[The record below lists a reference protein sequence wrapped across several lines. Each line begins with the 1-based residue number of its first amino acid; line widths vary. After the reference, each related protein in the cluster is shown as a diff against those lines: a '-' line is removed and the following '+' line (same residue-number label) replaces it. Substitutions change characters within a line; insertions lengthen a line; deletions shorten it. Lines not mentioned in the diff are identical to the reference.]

1 MELTVNLNY
10 DEVVKL
16 IKQLPASK
24 IKQLKLNLDD
34 KFISSKASKEISNF
48 QKFLLEC
55 PIMSNKQYLEFKEN
69 RKLFDQWRRIIESIK
84 ESCYYIMVYHV
95 KS

>member
-48 QKFLLEC
+48 QKFL
-55 PIMSNKQYLEFKEN
+55 
-69 RKLFDQWRRIIESIK
+69 
-84 ESCYYIMVYHV
+84 
-95 KS
+95 

>member
-34 KFISSKASKEISNF
+34 KFINSKASKEISNF
-48 QKFLLEC
+48 QKILLNG
-55 PIMSNKQYLEFKEN
+55 PIMSDKQYLEFKEN
-69 RKLFDQWRRIIESIK
+69 RNLFNQWRTQN
-84 ESCYYIMVYHV
+84 
-95 KS
+95 

>member
-10 DEVVKL
+10 EEVIKL

-34 KFISSKASKEISNF
+34 KFINSKASKEINNF
-48 QKFLLEC
+48 QKFLLKG
-55 PIMSNKQYLEFKEN
+55 PIMSDKQYLEFKEN
-69 RKLFDQWRRIIESIK
+69 RKLFNQWRTQN
-84 ESCYYIMVYHV
+84 
-95 KS
+95 

>member
-24 IKQLKLNLDD
+24 LKQLKLNLDEN
-34 KFISSKASKEISNF
+34 FINSKASVEISNF
-48 QKFLLEC
+48 QKFLLNG
-55 PIMSNKQYLEFKEN
+55 PVMSDKQFSEFKEN
-69 RKLFDQWRRIIESIK
+69 RKLFNQWRAQN
-84 ESCYYIMVYHV
+84 
-95 KS
+95 